1 MGSSK
6 KVTVGYRYYMGLH
19 FGLCHG
25 PVDSVQQV
33 LCGDRSAWVGKCTA
47 SGPIVIGRTSGIMS
61 GGISGFLS
69 GIVAGVAGI
78 GTTYEGAEKLFGGDE
93 KEGGIVG
100 TLDIEMGEATQDQN
114 DYLVSKISAS
124 VPAFRGILSAVW
136 RGGQVS
142 ANNPYVKP
150 WAFRVRRILQGWSGG
165 TAWYPETA
173 AITNSYCATTGV
185 IEPELVL
192 DALDADTTGANG
204 TTYTIAANQ
213 SLVIEQTTGLT
224 YEALSR
230 WATDGDALANGLPWG
245 CGFKVKFDNG
255 TYQEFKATM
264 YTTAAIANA
273 AAIAAGPVVL
283 TGHTSYTIF
292 IPDPAPSDNRG
303 GLSLRISITSGGTQ
317 DMNPAHIVYQCLTDT
332 SWGMGYPTSSIDDD
346 SFTAAADTLLAESFG
361 LSMLWNKQETIE
373 GFIQI
378 VLDHIG
384 GLLYVRPDTG
394 TFALK
399 LIRSDYDRGTLTLY
413 GPDTLVSAENYQ
425 RQAWGETVNEVTVI
439 YTHPCTGKDTPITV
453 QDMANVQIQGG
464 VVSQTRNYP
473 GIQRID
479 IAQRVALRDLQSVST
494 PLARI
499 KLTATRAAWQVF
511 PGDVFRLTWPEYGID
526 DVVYRALSVNRG
538 TLQDGQIIIDAV
550 EDVFGL
556 PDNTY
561 LVDQPS
567 EWEDPSNA
575 AAPAPYRKL
584 LEAPYW
590 DLSRNLSAADLD
602 YVDALSGYLETA
614 AVRPSGDATNY
625 RIYAKIGAADY
636 AEEGNG
642 DFCAS
647 ATIVE
652 TLTKTT
658 TAITLTNGVDL
669 DLVISGG
676 YAIIGDEY
684 VLVSA
689 IDAGALTATISRGVL
704 DTVPADH
711 TASTRIWFADGD
723 VGFSTTEYA
732 DTEVLDVKL
741 LPITGQGMLEI
752 TEAPS
757 DSITFDQRQYRPYL
771 PGKVL
776 VNTGIY
782 PEWIDGQDDL
792 ELSWA
797 HRDRLSQTAYIV
809 EQAESS
815 IGPEE
820 GTTYTLRLYGENNTL
835 GRTETGLSGTTY
847 NYASTNEKNDF
858 AIASDPIHPIFSDV
872 LALYHFDGTDGSTTF
887 TDSTGKNS
895 VYAVGGNAHIEN
907 TLSKFGGTSLQS
919 DGAGD
924 YVELNDRSEWHFGGN
939 DFTVEFFVYSTYKPI
954 ATQNKFLLCRDNVSV
969 TRGWIVAISGDNA
982 GKLGV
987 GLFSNNSTG
996 YGINSLATFP
1006 LNQWVHVAWSRVGN
1020 TMRLWLDS
1028 ALQGTADVTGV
1039 VCQNAN
1045 VRPLI
1050 ASGRQSG
1057 APVSVWSLTGYMDEL
1072 RVIYGYGILSVSVPT
1087 AAYPDADPA
1096 TSYRI
1101 NGRLRFELEAVRG
1114 GLVSYQK
1121 HNHTVL
1127 REGYGFNY
1135 GYYYGGK

>member
-1 MGSSK
+1 
-6 KVTVGYRYYMGLH
+6 
-19 FGLCHG
+19 
-25 PVDSVQQV
+25 
-33 LCGDRSAWVGKCTA
+33 
-47 SGPIVIGRTSGIMS
+47 MS

-150 WAFRVRRILQGWSGG
+150 WAFRVKRILQGWSGG

-192 DALDADTTGANG
+192 DALDADGVGVNG
-204 TTYTIAANQ
+204 GTYSLSPLETLTIEYTQ
-213 SLVIEQTTGLT
+213 GLT
-224 YEALSR
+224 YDAFSYFP
-230 WATDGDALANGLPWG
+230 ADGDPAAAGLPWSCQVSVIADG
-245 CGFKVKFDNG
+245 V
-255 TYQEFKATM
+255 TTHYRTTRYATAV
-264 YTTAAIANA
+264 AASA
-273 AAIAAGPVVL
+273 AAIASGPI
-283 TGHTSYTIF
+283 TITWHSAYTVF
-292 IPDPAPSDNRG
+292 IWDTFATNNRG
-303 GLSLRISITSGGTQ
+303 GLSLKISATSYHI

-332 SWGMGYPTSSIDDD
+332 SWGMGYPTSAIDDD

-361 LSMLWNKQETIE
+361 LSMLWSKQETID

-561 LVDQPS
+561 LVEQPS

-575 AAPAPYRKL
+575 AAVAPYRKL
-584 LEAPYW
+584 VEAPYW
-590 DLSRNLSAADLD
+590 DLSRTLSAADLD
-602 YVDALSGYLETA
+602 YVDALSGYLETL

-625 RIYAKIGAADY
+625 SIYAKIGAADY

-669 DLVISGG
+669 DLVVAGG

-757 DSITFDQRQYRPYL
+757 DSITFDQRQYRPYA
-771 PGKVL
+771 PGKLL
-776 VNTGIY
+776 VNTSAY
-782 PEWIDGQDDL
+782 PEWIDGL
-792 ELSWA
+792 AALSLTWA
-797 HRDRLSQTAYIV
+797 HRDRLLQTAYIV
-809 EQAESS
+809 EQSEAS
-815 IGPEE
+815 IGPEA
-820 GTTYTLRLYGENNTL
+820 GVTYTLRIYSEFDILL
-835 GRTETGLSGTTY
+835 RTESLSGTGYTY
-847 NYASTNEKNDF
+847 AAVTEAADLGVTGDTLWGSVVLSMSMNEVGLTDAKGKTVTLVG
-858 AIASDPIHPIFSDV
+858 DV
-872 LALYHFDGTDGSTTF
+872 ARSATQ
-887 TDSTGKNS
+887 
-895 VYAVGGNAHIEN
+895 
-907 TLSKFGGTSLQS
+907 SKFGGYSAVF
-919 DGAGD
+919 DGTGD
-924 YVELNDRSEWHFGGN
+924 YLSLASSIDFAFGTGDFTAECWIYLTTTSGTDTIFDFRPGANGAYLIFSQTNGAVSYGVNNLTPISAVGTLSATTWTHVAIARSGTTLKMFLAGIEVGSATDTTNYATAPLLIGKNVFTTVLDFGGYI
-939 DFTVEFFVYSTYKPI
+939 DDVRITKGHARYTASFSPPTTEFPQALS
-954 ATQNKFLLCRDNVSV
+954 AE
-969 TRGWIVAISGDNA
+969 RGSSG
-982 GKLGV
+982 K
-987 GLFSNNSTG
+987 
-996 YGINSLATFP
+996 
-1006 LNQWVHVAWSRVGN
+1006 
-1020 TMRLWLDS
+1020 
-1028 ALQGTADVTGV
+1028 
-1039 VCQNAN
+1039 
-1045 VRPLI
+1045 
-1050 ASGRQSG
+1050 
-1057 APVSVWSLTGYMDEL
+1057 
-1072 RVIYGYGILSVSVPT
+1072 
-1087 AAYPDADPA
+1087 
-1096 TSYRI
+1096 
-1101 NGRLRFELEAVRG
+1101 LRFELESVRG

-1135 GYYYGGK
+1135 GYYYGGQ